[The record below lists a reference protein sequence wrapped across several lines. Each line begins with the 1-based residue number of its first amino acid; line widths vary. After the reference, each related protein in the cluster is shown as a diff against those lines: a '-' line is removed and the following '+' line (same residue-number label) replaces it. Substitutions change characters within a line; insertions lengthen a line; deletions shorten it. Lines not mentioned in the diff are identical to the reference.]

1 VAEPPIG
8 DGGIVPLAPDPAPDP
23 DPPAAAAEAV
33 AVPNPLLAS
42 RVLFLSTV
50 SMQAVMVSR
59 ATMTSQ
65 GCEAQNSPWARNKRP
80 IMAAARPNP
89 VQIWPILA
97 GCGMQKK
104 NKLSVNTLLTGFS
117 QLPRERSAFYVVYL
131 ILFFF

>member
-1 VAEPPIG
+1 MAEPPID
-8 DGGIVPLAPDPAPDP
+8 DGGIAPLAPDPAPDP

-104 NKLSVNTLLTGFS
+104 TNCQLTHFSLGF
-117 QLPRERSAFYVVYL
+117 LNYRESGQPFM
-131 ILFFF
+131 